1 LEQIAM
7 AFSPNAGKL
16 AAYRS
21 TAVHSGVD
29 AADPHR
35 LVVMLMDGALERI
48 AAASGMMKNGNGV
61 EKAQLLHRAVAIID
75 ELRNTLNM
83 KAGGTIAANLDALYA
98 YMCQRL
104 MQANAQNKPEWLDEV
119 SRLLGEIRSAWL
131 QMPQANSRTA
141 GR

>member
-21 TAVHSGVD
+21 TAAHSGVD

-48 AAASGMMKNGNGV
+48 AAASGLMKHGGGV
-61 EKAQLLHRAVAIID
+61 EKAQLLNRAVAIID
-75 ELRNTLNM
+75 ELRNSLNV
-83 KAGGTIAANLDALYA
+83 KAGGAIATNLDSLYE
-98 YMCQRL
+98 YMCQRI
-104 MQANAQNKPEWLDEV
+104 MQANASNKPEWLDEV
-119 SRLLGEIRSAWL
+119 SRLLSEIRSAWL
-131 QMPQANSRTA
+131 QLPQIQAQA
-141 GR
+141 GRR

>member
-16 AAYRS
+16 DAYRS

-48 AAASGMMKNGNGV
+48 AAASGLMKHGGGA

-75 ELRNTLNM
+75 ELRNGLNF
-83 KAGGTIAANLDALYA
+83 KAGGAIATNLDALYE

-131 QMPQANSRTA
+131 QMPQSKA
-141 GR
+141 GAR

>member
-1 LEQIAM
+1 M
-7 AFSPNAGKL
+7 AFSPNSAKL

-48 AAASGMMKNGNGV
+48 AAASGMMRNGGGV

-75 ELRNTLNM
+75 ELRNSLNF
-83 KAGGTIAANLDALYA
+83 KAGGAIATNLDSLYE

-119 SRLLGEIRSAWL
+119 SRLLTEIRSAWL
-131 QMPQANSRTA
+131 QIPQARNPAGSR
-141 GR
+141 

>member
-1 LEQIAM
+1 M

>member
-1 LEQIAM
+1 M
-7 AFSPNAGKL
+7 AFAPNSGKL

-48 AAASGMMKNGNGV
+48 AAANGLMKHGGGA

-75 ELRNTLNM
+75 ELRSSLNI
-83 KAGGTIAANLDALYA
+83 KAGGAIAANLDALYE

-104 MQANAQNKPEWLDEV
+104 MQANAQNKTEWLDEV
-119 SRLLGEIRSAWL
+119 SRLLTEIRSAWL
-131 QMPQANSRTA
+131 QIPQARTQA
-141 GR
+141 GPR

>member
-1 LEQIAM
+1 M

-83 KAGGTIAANLDALYA
+83 KAGGALAANLDALYE
-98 YMCQRL
+98 YMCQRI
-104 MQANAQNKPEWLDEV
+104 MQANAANKPEWLDEV

-131 QMPQANSRTA
+131 QISMQ
-141 GR
+141 GRVQGAP